1 MQAGAKGQKTA
12 WCEKRV
18 GTYRSVEH
26 PRLGSV
32 DGVHSVDGGVLVDVI
47 DERRIRHGAVVDL
60 LVFCFGH
67 GIEEDDRSM
76 RGKEA
81 CLVRI

>member
-12 WCEKRV
+12 WCEVRV

-26 PRLGSV
+26 SRLGSV
-32 DGVHSVDGGVLVDVI
+32 DGVHSVDGGVLVDMI

-60 LVFCFGH
+60 LILCFGH
-67 GIEEDDRSM
+67 GDEENDRSM

-81 CLVRI
+81 YLVRI